1 MTEVSRMEHYYYTPT
16 ALFYGEGCVAEKLKC
31 ACSHAGKVFIITTR
45 FVGGLHNYALDDI
58 LRALSGMGLG
68 SYVYEDSE
76 ENPTVESIVRVARLI
91 LTSKADYIIAIGG
104 GSALDTAKAANV
116 LLRYP
121 DKLDSPYELFYGGK
135 VNHNTVDSG
144 LLPMCAV
151 PTTSGSGSEVM
162 GFAILTRTDTH
173 TKLRMN
179 QLSYFRYAFL
189 DPNYIRESPQ
199 WLLDAGAMDSLTHGI
214 EGLLNRNA
222 GPISSVWNNYGF
234 TLFAKFKDN
243 LLSGNLT
250 NEDFNNMQ
258 LAGSLQGMGQM
269 HSTTTIPHGLGY
281 SITHFKD
288 VTHGIANAVTT
299 PAFLR
304 AYSRF
309 DSASV
314 LSLLSKCGFSGLDE
328 FEEYI
333 DAIVRRN
340 VDITVTRGEIGSW
353 AEECFGLKPR
363 MDALPFAFTLDD
375 VRWVLEYALRDYI
388 V

>member
-1 MTEVSRMEHYYYTPT
+1 MEHYYYTPT
-16 ALFYGEGCVAEKLKC
+16 ALFYGEGCVSEKLRC
-31 ACSHAGKVFIITTR
+31 ACSHTQKAFVLTTR
-45 FVGGLHNYALDDI
+45 FVDGLCNYALEDI
-58 LRALSGMGLG
+58 LRTLSGMRLD
-68 SYVYEDSE
+68 SFVYEDSE
-76 ENPTVESIVRVARLI
+76 ENPTVESIVRVARIMLA
-91 LTSKADYIIAIGG
+91 SGADYIIAIGG

-121 DKLDSPYELFYGGK
+121 DKLDNPYELFYGGK

-179 QLSYFRYAFL
+179 QLSYFKYAFL

-199 WLLDAGAMDSLTHGI
+199 WLLDAGAMDSLSHGI

-222 GPISSVWNNYGF
+222 GPISSVWNRYGF
-234 TLFAKFKDN
+234 SLFASFKDN
-243 LLSGNLT
+243 LLSTRLT

-281 SITHFKD
+281 SITHFKG
-288 VTHGIANAVTT
+288 VTHGIANAITL
-299 PAFLR
+299 PSYLR
-304 AYSRF
+304 CFRDKSGVNA
-309 DSASV
+309 V
-314 LSLLSKCGFSGLDE
+314 LSECGFSGLDE

-333 DAIVRRN
+333 GEIVRRN
-340 VDITVTRGEIGSW
+340 VNISVTDVELNAWAAECYSLKARTEAHPEPITQEDIRKILGRSLAGCMQNIEGGTV
-353 AEECFGLKPR
+353 
-363 MDALPFAFTLDD
+363 
-375 VRWVLEYALRDYI
+375 
-388 V
+388 

>member
-1 MTEVSRMEHYYYTPT
+1 MDHYYYTPT
-16 ALFYGEGCVAEKLKC
+16 ALFYGEGCVSEKLKC
-31 ACSHAGKVFIITTR
+31 ACSHAKKVFVLTTR
-45 FVGGLHNYALDDI
+45 FVDGLRNYALEDI
-58 LRALSGMGLG
+58 LAALSKIGLG
-68 SYVYEDSE
+68 SFVYEDSE
-76 ENPTVESIVRVARLI
+76 ENPTVESIVRVARIVLA
-91 LTSKADYIIAIGG
+91 SEADYIIAIGG

-162 GFAILTRTDTH
+162 GFAILTRADTH

-179 QLSYFRYAFL
+179 QLSYFKYAFL

-199 WLLDAGAMDSLTHGI
+199 WLLDAGAMDSLSHGI

-222 GPISSVWNNYGF
+222 GPISSVWNRYGF
-234 TLFAKFKDN
+234 TLFASFKDD
-243 LLSGNLT
+243 LLSTHLT

-258 LAGSLQGMGQM
+258 LAGSLQGLGQM

-281 SITHFKD
+281 SLTHFKGI
-288 VTHGIANAVTT
+288 THGIANAVTT

-304 AYSRF
+304 RYAES
-309 DSASV
+309 DPDAVQDV
-314 LSLLSKCGFSGLDE
+314 LSACGFSGLCE

-333 DAIVRRN
+333 GTIVRRN
-340 VDITVTRGEIGSW
+340 VSISVTHDEMSAW
-353 AEECFGLKPR
+353 AAECYSLNPR
-363 MDALPFAFTLDD
+363 IDALPVRFTLDD
-375 VRWVLEYALRDYI
+375 VRWVLEYALKDYI
-388 V
+388 VQ

>member
-1 MTEVSRMEHYYYTPT
+1 MEHYYYTPT
-16 ALFYGEGCVAEKLKC
+16 ALFYGEGCVSEKLRC
-31 ACSHAGKVFIITTR
+31 ACSHTQKAFVLTTR
-45 FVGGLHNYALDDI
+45 FVDGLCNYALEDI
-58 LRALSGMGLG
+58 LRTLSGMRLD
-68 SYVYEDSE
+68 SFVYEDSE
-76 ENPTVESIVRVARLI
+76 ENPTVESIVRVARIMLA
-91 LTSKADYIIAIGG
+91 SGADYIIAIGG

-121 DKLDSPYELFYGGK
+121 DKLDNPYELFYGGK

-179 QLSYFRYAFL
+179 QLSYFKYAFL

-199 WLLDAGAMDSLTHGI
+199 WLLDAGAMDSLSHGI

-222 GPISSVWNNYGF
+222 GPISSVWNRYGF
-234 TLFAKFKDN
+234 SLFASFKDN
-243 LLSGNLT
+243 LLSTRLT

-281 SITHFKD
+281 SITHFKG
-288 VTHGIANAVTT
+288 VTHGIANAITL
-299 PAFLR
+299 PSYLR
-304 AYSRF
+304 CFGDKSGVNA
-309 DSASV
+309 V
-314 LSLLSKCGFSGLDE
+314 LSECGFSGLDE

-333 DAIVRRN
+333 GEIVRRN
-340 VDITVTRGEIGSW
+340 VNISVTDAELDAWAAECYSLKARTEAHPEPFTQEDIRKILGRSLAGCMQNIEGGTV
-353 AEECFGLKPR
+353 
-363 MDALPFAFTLDD
+363 
-375 VRWVLEYALRDYI
+375 
-388 V
+388 

>member
-1 MTEVSRMEHYYYTPT
+1 MDHYYYTPT
-16 ALFYGEGCVAEKLKC
+16 ALFYGEGCVAEKLRC
-31 ACSHAGKVFIITTR
+31 ACSRAKKAFVLTTR
-45 FVGGLHNYALDDI
+45 FVDGLRNYALEDI
-58 LRALSGMGLG
+58 LAALSKMGLN
-68 SYVYEDSE
+68 SFVYEDSE
-76 ENPTVESIVRVARLI
+76 ENPTVESIVRVARIVLA
-91 LTSKADYIIAIGG
+91 SGADYIIAIGG

-162 GFAILTRTDTH
+162 GFAILTRADTH

-179 QLSYFRYAFL
+179 QLSYFKYAFL

-199 WLLDAGAMDSLTHGI
+199 WLLDAGAMDSLSHGI

-222 GPISSVWNNYGF
+222 GPITSVWNHYGF
-234 TLFAKFKDN
+234 SLFASFKDN
-243 LLSGNLT
+243 LLSTHLT

-281 SITHFKD
+281 SLTHFKG

-299 PAFLR
+299 PAFLK

-309 DSASV
+309 DSGTV
-314 LSLLSKCGFSGLDE
+314 LSLLSECGFSGMDE

-333 DAIVRRN
+333 GAIVRRN
-340 VDITVTRGEIGSW
+340 VDIAVTHSEIEAW
-353 AEECFGLKPR
+353 AEECFSLKPR

-375 VRWVLEYALRDYI
+375 IRWVLEYALRDYI